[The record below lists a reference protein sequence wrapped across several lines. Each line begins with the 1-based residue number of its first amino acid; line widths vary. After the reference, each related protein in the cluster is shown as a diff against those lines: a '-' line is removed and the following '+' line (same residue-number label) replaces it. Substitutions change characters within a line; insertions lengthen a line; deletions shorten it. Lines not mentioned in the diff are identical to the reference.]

1 MKWAD
6 RAKIILKSPRARTDI
21 TDISG
26 SSVLEAGKRRTDITD
41 ITDISGVKMTSV
53 GSVGATCKVFSEKN
67 GDAGAEVPFSMKP
80 LPGRFWL
87 DPIDNGFMPSVKT
100 MQDLSECRGYPKACQ
115 RCRSLMTSGDCL
127 LGPGGD
133 DEQ

>member
-1 MKWAD
+1 MPS
-6 RAKIILKSPRARTDI
+6 ILPSM
-21 TDISG
+21 
-26 SSVLEAGKRRTDITD
+26 
-41 ITDISGVKMTSV
+41 GVKAMPLDR
-53 GSVGATCKVFSEKN
+53 FIINFNSEPIDQYSQYSQKPPIEHGQAIF
-67 GDAGAEVPFSMKP
+67 GDIGDIEHRVENENQGAEVPFSLNP
-80 LPGRFWL
+80 LPNRYWL

>member
-6 RAKIILKSPRARTDI
+6 RAKKILESPRTRTDI

-26 SSVLEAGKRRTDITD
+26 SSVAEAGKTRTDITD

-53 GSVGATCKVFSEKN
+53 GSVGATCKAFSEKN
-67 GDAGAEVPFSMKP
+67 GDAGAEVPFSLKP
-80 LPGRFWL
+80 LPGHHFI
-87 DPIDNGFMPSVKT
+87 DPIDHHYLPSAKT
-100 MQDLSECRGYPKACQ
+100 MKDLSECRGYPKACQ